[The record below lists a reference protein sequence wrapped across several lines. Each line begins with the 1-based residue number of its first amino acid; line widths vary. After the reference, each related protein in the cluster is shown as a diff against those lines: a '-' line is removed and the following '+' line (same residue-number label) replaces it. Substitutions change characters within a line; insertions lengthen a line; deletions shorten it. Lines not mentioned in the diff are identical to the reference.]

1 MEARD
6 VGCSGGRVG
15 KGIVLG
21 GLDRGDFEDVAG
33 DLIEKASPSVG
44 AELLLVSTGRTDGLD
59 SDSSID
65 ELVPETGAD
74 ALAESA
80 GGGEAESGGENTA
93 PSERRASSSVL
104 DLDDIE
110 CSDGIRAG
118 GGCAMVL

>member
-6 VGCSGGRVG
+6 VGCGGGRVG

-33 DLIEKASPSVG
+33 ALIEKASPSVG
-44 AELLLVSTGRTDGLD
+44 AELLLVSTGRTDG
-59 SDSSID
+59 SID

-104 DLDDIE
+104 DLDVIE
-110 CSDGIRAG
+110 RSDGIRAG